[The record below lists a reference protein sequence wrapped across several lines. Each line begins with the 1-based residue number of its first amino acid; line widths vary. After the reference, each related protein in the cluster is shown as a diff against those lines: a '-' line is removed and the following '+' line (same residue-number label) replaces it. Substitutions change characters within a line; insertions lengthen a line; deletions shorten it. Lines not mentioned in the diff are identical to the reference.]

1 MFIGEYTH
9 SIDQKRRMAVPS
21 KFRKELGSKAVITR
35 GLENCLVVYPL
46 KAWGIEAAKLAIASE
61 KKREARSYAR
71 LRLSGAMHISFDSLG
86 RILIPDYLK
95 KYAGLKK
102 NAVIIG
108 LGNRIEIW
116 NQKKWQDYKTK
127 IEANLEE
134 IAEGLEESNV

>member
-9 SIDQKRRMAVPS
+9 SIDAKRRMAVPS
-21 KFRKELGSKAVITR
+21 KFRKELSPKAVITR
-35 GLENCLVVYPL
+35 SLENCLVVYPL
-46 KAWGIEAAKLAIASE
+46 KAWEAEAAKLAAESE
-61 KKREARSYAR
+61 KKRGARSYAR
-71 LRLSGAMHISFDSLG
+71 LRLSGAMHVSFDGLG

-116 NQKKWQDYKTK
+116 NEKKWQDYKIK

-134 IAEGLEESNV
+134 IAERLEESSA

>member
-9 SIDQKRRMAVPS
+9 SIDTKKRMAVPS

-35 GLENCLVVYPL
+35 GLENCLVVYPPR
-46 KAWGIEAAKLAIASE
+46 AWEAEAAKLAVASE
-61 KKREARSYAR
+61 KKRGARGYAR
-71 LRLSGAMHISFDSLG
+71 LRLSGAMHVSFDSLG

-95 KYAGLKK
+95 KYAGLEK

-116 NQKKWQDYKTK
+116 NQEKWQDYKIK

-134 IAEGLEESNV
+134 IAERLEESSD